1 MSSIRRS
8 LALGATCAVSTQA
21 VMANSALSL
30 SANPI
35 RKVVTMIQRMQKQV
49 EQQGEKEKDLFE
61 KFMCYCQSGTADLEK
76 SISDAENKIPQLESA
91 IKAMDGEVLQLKADL
106 KQHKKDRADAKKAI
120 AEATSIREKE
130 AASFAKVSSEFK
142 TNIAA
147 MTKAVAALE
156 KGMTGF
162 LQTNAASYLRKLTQT
177 ESISDENREVLTEF
191 LSQTASSEYAPSS
204 GQIVGILKQML
215 DTMTGDLSEATQTE
229 NAAIKVFEELMAA
242 KTKQIDALTEMIEDK
257 TQRVGE
263 SGVKVVEMAE
273 DLEDTKE
280 DLAADQKFLAELEKG
295 CSTKEAEW
303 AERSKIRSQELVAL
317 SETIKILNDDDALE
331 LFKKTLPGS
340 ASFMQVSVTH
350 RDVVAHAVSMLHNFG
365 HTKDYRMDAILL
377 ALRGKTVDFSK
388 VIEMIDNMVSLLGKE
403 QGDDDAKLEQ
413 CKTDL
418 DLAEDKKK
426 ELERSISLLD
436 KRIDDDKSAI
446 ATLTDEIDALV
457 AGVKALDKEVAERT
471 DVRKE
476 ENSDFITAMAQH
488 KTAHELL
495 SFAKNRMNK
504 FYNPK
509 LYKPA
514 PKREM
519 SEEERL
525 TVNFGGTLA
534 PTAAPAGIAGTG
546 ISFMQIDKAAP
557 PPPPETWGAY
567 NKASEAGNGVIS
579 MMDMLLKDLDTEMT
593 EMQVT
598 EQQAQEEY
606 EEFMTDA
613 AAKRVADGKSITD
626 KTAVKADTNADLED
640 AKSDHK
646 TTVGALMA
654 NDKATMALHSSCDW
668 LMQYYDVRKE
678 ARTGEIGS
686 LKNAKAVLSGANYS

>member
-1 MSSIRRS
+1 MPWSSS
-8 LALGATCAVSTQA
+8 
-21 VMANSALSL
+21 
-30 SANPI
+30 
-35 RKVVTMIQRMQKQV
+35 
-49 EQQGEKEKDLFE
+49 
-61 KFMCYCQSGTADLEK
+61 
-76 SISDAENKIPQLESA
+76 
-91 IKAMDGEVLQLKADL
+91 
-106 KQHKKDRADAKKAI
+106 
-120 AEATSIREKE
+120 
-130 AASFAKVSSEFK
+130 
-142 TNIAA
+142 
-147 MTKAVAALE
+147 
-156 KGMTGF
+156 
-162 LQTNAASYLRKLTQT
+162 
-177 ESISDENREVLTEF
+177 
-191 LSQTASSEYAPSS
+191 
-204 GQIVGILKQML
+204 
-215 DTMTGDLSEATQTE
+215 
-229 NAAIKVFEELMAA
+229 
-242 KTKQIDALTEMIEDK
+242 
-257 TQRVGE
+257 
-263 SGVKVVEMAE
+263 
-273 DLEDTKE
+273 
-280 DLAADQKFLAELEKG
+280 
-295 CSTKEAEW
+295 
-303 AERSKIRSQELVAL
+303 
-317 SETIKILNDDDALE
+317 
-331 LFKKTLPGS
+331 KKTLPGS

-350 RDVVAHAVSMLHNFG
+350 RDVVARAVSVLHNSQ
-365 HTKDYRMDAILL
+365 HKKDYRVDAILL

-446 ATLTDEIDALV
+446 ATLTEEIDALV
-457 AGVKALDKEVAERT
+457 AGVKALDKEVTERT

-488 KTAHELL
+488 RTAHELL

-546 ISFMQIDKAAP
+546 ISFVQINKAAP

-567 NKASEAGNGVIS
+567 SKASEAGNGVIS
-579 MMDMLLKDLDTEMT
+579 MMDLLLKDLDTEMT

-606 EEFMTDA
+606 EEFMADA
-613 AAKRVADGKSITD
+613 AAKRVADSKSITD
-626 KTAVKADTNADLED
+626 KAAVKADTSADLED

-646 TTVGALMA
+646 TTVSALMA